1 MSKFISISGWLG
13 LFFLLVGL
21 FVYIVVPSETEIAAS
36 LAIVGLIN
44 VGFFVFSE
52 KTKIKKII
60 TGRTAVH
67 GVNSAILTIAFLGIL
82 VFVNLLLSRHN
93 HRFDFTEGGIY
104 TLSPQTTKVISS
116 LNKEVKMT
124 AFFQTEA
131 PEKADFQ
138 TLADGYL
145 GLTDKLE
152 LNFVDPDKSPAIT
165 KQYGIKTYGTVAI
178 ESGSN
183 ETKINNP
190 TEDNLTNGILKILQ
204 DRKKTIYFLQGHGER
219 DTTSSGKEDYSQ
231 AKAAL
236 EKDGH
241 TVKNLLLLQTAE
253 IPQDA
258 DLVLISGPQKPL
270 VDKEEELLEAYLNK
284 GGAVILL
291 ADPQTDPGLKT
302 LLRKW
307 GIELRNDLI
316 IDPLSKLFGGDF
328 AAPIVNSFAQHEI
341 FKDFGLSVIFPLLRS
356 VAIKQSDDVRT
367 VELFKSGQ
375 NSWGETNVEDGKVQF
390 DKGQDTQGPVM
401 AAVIATK
408 KINSSSKNEDKSSEE
423 ADSKEKTKE
432 GRLIVIGDSDFA
444 NNSYFGFSG
453 NGDLFLNIA
462 SWMVEEKNRISIRPK
477 EKKSNPIQ
485 LTRAQGTL
493 IFLVTVIIVPGATLF
508 AGFRTWWRRRGL

>member
-1 MSKFISISGWLG
+1 MAKFISISGWLG
-13 LFFLLVGL
+13 LFFLLAGL
-21 FVYIVVPSETEIAAS
+21 FVYIVVPSETEISAS
-36 LAIVGLIN
+36 LAAVGLIN
-44 VGFFVFSE
+44 IGFFAFSE
-52 KTKIKKII
+52 KTKIKKFL

-67 GVNSAILTIAFLGIL
+67 GANSAILTIAFLGIL

-104 TLSPQTTKVISS
+104 TLSPQTKKVVSS
-116 LNKEVKMT
+116 LDKDVKMT

-131 PEKADFQ
+131 PEKTEFQ
-138 TLADGYL
+138 TLADGYS
-145 GLTDKLE
+145 GLSDKIE
-152 LNFVDPDKSPAIT
+152 LSFVDPDKSPAIT
-165 KQYGIKTYGTVAI
+165 KQYGIKTYGTVVL

-204 DRKKTIYFLQGHGER
+204 DRKKTIYFLEGHGER
-219 DTTSSGKEDYSQ
+219 KINAGGKEDYSQ

-241 TVKNLLLLQTAE
+241 KVKTLLLLQTAQ
-253 IPQDA
+253 IPDDA
-258 DLVLISGPQKPL
+258 DMVLISGPQKPL
-270 VDKEEELLEAYLNK
+270 LDKEEELLEAYLNK
-284 GGAVILL
+284 GGAVLLL
-291 ADPQTDPGLKT
+291 ADPQTEPGLKT
-302 LLRKW
+302 LLSKW
-307 GIELRNDLI
+307 GIELRDDLI

-328 AAPIVNSFAQHEI
+328 AAPIINSFAQHEI
-341 FKDFGLSVIFPLLRS
+341 SKDFALSSIFPLLRS
-356 VAIKQSDDVRT
+356 IDTKKVDGIQT

-375 NSWGETNVEDGKVQF
+375 NSWGETNLEGGKVKF
-390 DKGQDTQGPVM
+390 DAEKDTKGPVT

-408 KINSSSKNEDKSSEE
+408 KISPESTKEGD
-423 ADSKEKTKE
+423 DSKTKPQKEKE

-477 EKKSNPIQ
+477 EKKNNPIQ
-485 LTRAQGTL
+485 LTRAQGTF
-493 IFLVTVIIVPGATLF
+493 IFLVTVIVVPGATLL
-508 AGFRTWWRRRGL
+508 AGFNTWWRRRGL

>member
-13 LFFLLVGL
+13 LFFLLAGL
-21 FVYIVVPSETEIAAS
+21 FVYIVVPSETMIAGS
-36 LAIVGLIN
+36 LAIVGLLN
-44 VGFFVFSE
+44 GSFFVFSE
-52 KTKIKKII
+52 KTKIKKVI

-67 GVNSAILTIAFLGIL
+67 GANSAILTIAFLGIL

-93 HRFDFTEGGIY
+93 YRFDFTEGGIY

-116 LNKEVKMT
+116 LDKDIKMT

-131 PEKADFQ
+131 PEKAEFQ
-138 TLADGYL
+138 TLVDGYM
-145 GLTDKLE
+145 GLSGKID

-165 KQYGIKTYGTVAI
+165 KQYGIKTYGTIAL

-204 DRKKTIYFLQGHGER
+204 DRKKTIYFLEGHGER
-219 DTTSSGKEDYSQ
+219 NTQASGKEDYSQ

-241 TVKNLLLLQTAE
+241 AVKTLLLLQTAE

-270 VDKEEELLEAYLNK
+270 VDEEEKLLEAYLNK

-302 LLRKW
+302 LLSKW

-328 AAPIVNSFAQHEI
+328 AAPIVNQFAQHEI
-341 FKDFGLSVIFPLLRS
+341 FKDFGLSSIFPLLRS
-356 VAIKQSDDVRT
+356 ILIKPTDGVIT

-375 NSWGETNVEDGKVQF
+375 NSWGETNVEGGKVQF
-390 DKGQDTQGPVM
+390 DLGEDTQGPVM

-408 KINSSSKNEDKSSEE
+408 KMISPTQGEDNVAKET
-423 ADSKEKTKE
+423 DSKEETKE

-477 EKKSNPIQ
+477 EKKNNPIQ
-485 LTRAQGTL
+485 LSRAQGTL
-493 IFLVTVIIVPGATLF
+493 IFLVTIIIIPGATLF